1 MTETDRGGEQDLTEG
16 RMASLGYDVTTSVA
30 TSASDEMK
38 LRFAHAVGHRRVKNE
53 LPAVLR
59 ETVERGLAVPITN
72 RGEVDAYL
80 VPPEA
85 REALERAE
93 RLREAIPLLM
103 AAAAAGAAVPS
114 QTLRELGIEIP
125 FDWRALNRF
134 TAGTAVTFTEGEAGE
149 PWAVA
154 PTALPEPV
162 LEDESELG
170 L

>member
-1 MTETDRGGEQDLTEG
+1 MTIRF
-16 RMASLGYDVTTSVA
+16 
-30 TSASDEMK
+30 SAP
-38 LRFAHAVGHRRVKNE
+38 VGHRRVKNE

-59 ETVERGLAVPITN
+59 ETVERGLAAPITN

-85 REALERAE
+85 REQLERAE

-103 AAAAAGAAVPS
+103 AAAAAGAALPS

-125 FDWRALNRF
+125 FDWRELNRF
-134 TAGTAVTFTEGEAGE
+134 TARASVSFSAGEDGE
-149 PWAVA
+149 PWLVA
-154 PTALPEPV
+154 PAALPEPV
-162 LEDESELG
+162 LEDETELG

>member
-1 MTETDRGGEQDLTEG
+1 MTIRF
-16 RMASLGYDVTTSVA
+16 
-30 TSASDEMK
+30 SAP
-38 LRFAHAVGHRRVKNE
+38 VGHRRVKNE

-59 ETVERGLAVPITN
+59 ETVDRGLVAPITN

-85 REALERAE
+85 REQLERAE

-114 QTLRELGIEIP
+114 RTLHELGIQIP

-134 TAGTAVTFTEGEAGE
+134 TARAEISFTEGEDGE
-149 PWAVA
+149 PWVVA
-154 PTALPEPV
+154 PAALPEPL
-162 LEDESELG
+162 LEDETELG

>member
-1 MTETDRGGEQDLTEG
+1 MAIRFGEP
-16 RMASLGYDVTTSVA
+16 
-30 TSASDEMK
+30 
-38 LRFAHAVGHRRVKNE
+38 VGHRRVKNQ

-59 ETVERGLAVPITN
+59 ETVARGLAAPITN

-85 REALERAE
+85 RAELERAE

-103 AAAAAGAAVPS
+103 AAAAAGAALPS

-134 TAGTAVTFTEGEAGE
+134 TARSEVAFTEGEDGE
-149 PWAVA
+149 PWVVA
-154 PTALPEPV
+154 PAAEPEIV
-162 LEDESELG
+162 VEDEAELD
-170 L
+170 LE

>member
-1 MTETDRGGEQDLTEG
+1 MTI
-16 RMASLGYDVTTSVA
+16 
-30 TSASDEMK
+30 
-38 LRFAHAVGHRRVKNE
+38 RFSEPVGHRRVKNE

-59 ETVERGLAVPITN
+59 ETVERGLVVPITN

-85 REALERAE
+85 REELERAE
-93 RLREAIPLLM
+93 RLRAAIPLLM

-134 TAGTAVTFTEGEAGE
+134 TARASVTFTEGEDGE
-149 PWAVA
+149 PWVVA
-154 PTALPEPV
+154 PAALPEPV
-162 LEDESELG
+162 LEDDTELD

>member
-1 MTETDRGGEQDLTEG
+1 MTI
-16 RMASLGYDVTTSVA
+16 
-30 TSASDEMK
+30 
-38 LRFAHAVGHRRVKNE
+38 RFGQPVGHRRVKNE
-53 LPAVLR
+53 FPAVLR
-59 ETVERGLAVPITN
+59 ETVGRGLAVPITN

-85 REALERAE
+85 REALEHAE
-93 RLREAIPLLM
+93 RLRDAIPLLM

-114 QTLRELGIEIP
+114 QTLRDLGIEIP

-134 TAGTAVTFTEGEAGE
+134 TARTAVTFTEGEDGE

-154 PTALPEPV
+154 PAALPEPV
-162 LEDESELG
+162 AEDDTELR